1 MSFLIDTNICSAYL
15 KGDRNVW
22 GKFLQYSGGSAI
34 SVITAG
40 ELWTWVQRGKAS
52 ARSQK
57 TVMDFIDSMDIIDV
71 DLSIALEYGKLRGS
85 LLDAGTPMPDIDA
98 LLAAT
103 ALHLNLTLV
112 THNTADFLSVPNL
125 RLADWMLP

>member
-1 MSFLIDTNICSAYL
+1 MKFLIDTNICSAYL

-40 ELWTWVQRGKAS
+40 ELWTWVQRGNAG
-52 ARSQK
+52 ARSKQ
-57 TVMDFIDSMDIIDV
+57 TVIEFIDSMDIIDV
-71 DLSIALEYGKLRGS
+71 DLQIALEYGRLRGT

-103 ALHLNLTLV
+103 ALHLDLTLV
-112 THNTADFLSVPNL
+112 THNTADFSSVPNL
-125 RLADWMLP
+125 RLLDWMPP